1 MATVQITTN
10 SPKVVINPALNRVN
24 VTLSVVQGLNAGTL
38 GNLTLV
44 ADFIVGAGQP
54 MTDGSTQFS
63 SPLLT
68 VMPFVF
74 IDGVLQTTLVCSD
87 RRYITHNATTKTI
100 TINGAVN
107 EGENIRIVL

>member
-10 SPKVVINPALNRVN
+10 SPKVVINPAINRVN
-24 VTLSVVQGLNAGTL
+24 VTLSVVQGLNAGSI

-44 ADFIVGAGQP
+44 TDFEVGAGQP
-54 MTDGSTQFS
+54 MENGDTDFQN
-63 SPLLT
+63 PLLT

-74 IDGVLQTTLVCSD
+74 IDGILQTALVRSD

-100 TINGAVN
+100 TINGGVN